1 MQKRIECTVV
11 GRVQMV
17 MYRDFTARNAR
28 AFGLTGRVKNR
39 DDGTVVVVAEGEES
53 SLTLLVEK
61 LTKGSILAHVER
73 VDVVWKDATG
83 EFADFHIDYT

>member
-17 MYRDFTARNAR
+17 MYRDFTVRNAR
-28 AFGLTGRVKNR
+28 AFELTGRVKNR
-39 DDGTVVVVAEGEES
+39 DDGAVVVVAEGEES

-83 EFADFHIDYT
+83 EFTDFRIDYT

>member
-83 EFADFHIDYT
+83 EFTDFRIDYT

>member
-39 DDGTVVVVAEGEES
+39 DDGAVVVVAEGEES

-73 VDVVWKDATG
+73 VDVVWKDVTG
-83 EFADFHIDYT
+83 EFTDFQISYV